1 MFASMKNTLPF
12 SHEAEASAAILFAC
26 LRANELGEFAENATF
41 HTALRHRN
49 IFKSH
54 DAAALIAAA
63 ERHYEQAG
71 SPTALIDAAA
81 ASVRP
86 QTREP
91 LFLQCVD
98 VIFADGLVTPLE
110 HRVIQFLTRK
120 LEIDRE
126 LAAKALEVLL
136 AKNQL

>member
-1 MFASMKNTLPF
+1 MKNTLSF
-12 SHEAEASAAILFAC
+12 SHEAEACAAILFAC

-49 IFKSH
+49 VFKGH
-54 DAAALIAAA
+54 DTAALIAAA
-63 ERHYEQAG
+63 ERHYEQLG
-71 SPTALIDAAA
+71 NNPTALIDVAAA
-81 ASVRP
+81 YIKP
-86 QTREP
+86 QARAP

-120 LEIDRE
+120 LEIDPK